1 MKANF
6 FRWENPILNDDVK
19 TVFEENYGKN
29 AQSILDVLETSPDEI
44 AVISM
49 LLTYLDSL
57 GSSRKD

>member
-6 FRWENPILNDDVK
+6 VRWENPILNDDAK

-29 AQSILDVLETSPDEI
+29 AQSILDVLNTSPEEI

-49 LLTYLDSL
+49 LLAYLNTLNRSN
-57 GSSRKD
+57 